1 MGGSSRA
8 FITMG
13 GRAARYHRGIFMV
26 SQAAM
31 AVARVPTTMSMG
43 P

>member
-1 MGGSSRA
+1 MGGRRRA

-13 GRAARYHRGIFMV
+13 GRPARYQRGIFMERK
-26 SQAAM
+26 AAM